1 MRTINGNAMQ
11 AAGRNP
17 AMNKAATERLVRFP
31 NTTMGMHGG
40 TSIPMADAEAT
51 IDTAC
56 SGRYPPRLHGR
67 DEDRTHR
74 GDIGDGCAG
83 NPRKDVFPQ
92 NRGNPK
98 ASAHMADKR
107 PREINETRRDAAG
120 IHQLAHQDKEGDRQE
135 DERVHARR

>member
-1 MRTINGNAMQ
+1 MQ

-31 NTTMGMHGG
+31 STTMGMHGG

-56 SGRYPPRLHGR
+56 SGRYPPVFM
-67 DEDRTHR
+67 
-74 GDIGDGCAG
+74 AG
-83 NPRKDVFPQ
+83 MRIEPMAETSATDAPEIPEKTYSPE
-92 NRGNPK
+92 NRGNPE
-98 ASAHMADKR
+98 ASAHMADER
-107 PREINETRRDAAG
+107 ARESHETRRDAAG

-135 DERVHARR
+135 DEGVHARR